1 MPQEYRWM
9 AEDQVVLWE
18 SSYRGNLCPVCEGQ
32 EKIASQACLA
42 GGVPTQHAQM
52 HVEEHLQNE

>member
-1 MPQEYRWM
+1 M